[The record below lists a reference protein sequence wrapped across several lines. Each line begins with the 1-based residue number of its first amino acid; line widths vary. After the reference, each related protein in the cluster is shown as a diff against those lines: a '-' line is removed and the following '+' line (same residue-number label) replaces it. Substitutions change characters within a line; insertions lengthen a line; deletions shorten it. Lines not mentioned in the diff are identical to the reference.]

1 MIITEQEFLEKEVQE
16 MNLTMSNPLF
26 VNLAKSVARY
36 CKKFNAKNVI
46 DFGCGTGVYAEV
58 LRQDGYDVLA
68 QDIFKTHRD
77 YCRENYP
84 DLKVI
89 VKPKKADLMLFI
101 EVAEHMTDEEIKI
114 AIEAIQPSFILFS
127 STSNVTEY
135 DQAWGHINIKDERAW
150 VNFWSTLGYSVL
162 EKPQTP
168 TTWSM
173 TLKRI

>member
-1 MIITEQEFLEKEVQE
+1 M
-16 MNLTMSNPLF
+16 
-26 VNLAKSVARY
+26 
-36 CKKFNAKNVI
+36 
-46 DFGCGTGVYAEV
+46 
-58 LRQDGYDVLA
+58 LA

-150 VNFWSTLGYSVL
+150 VNFWSTLGYSVI